1 MLRAATGRRR
11 RPRRRARGVTGAEGS
26 HPMISVELIGYL
38 AAALTTAA
46 FAPQV
51 WRTWRTR
58 SAGDLSLA
66 TLLAQGT
73 GNAAWFTYAVL
84 NADLPL
90 TLANAFTFL
99 LMAALVAMKLADMR
113 RRPAAA

>member
-1 MLRAATGRRR
+1 MF
-11 RPRRRARGVTGAEGS
+11 
-26 HPMISVELIGYL
+26 SVETIGYV

-51 WRTWRTR
+51 WRTWITR

-73 GNAAWFTYAVL
+73 GNAAWFVYALL
-84 NADLPL
+84 NGDMPL
-90 TLANAFTFL
+90 TLANGFTFL
-99 LMAALVAMKLADMR
+99 LMAALVAMKFADMR
-113 RRPAAA
+113 RAPARMVV